1 MNSIDDPDPRTAG
14 ERAGGIDTPGNA
26 PADDARAERREP
38 RDAGADVRA
47 GDAEHREHAGPLR
60 RVADALLGDHRSD
73 EDIHTEQHDT
83 EQHDTGHSAGNA
95 DAARDRGAVQQAP
108 DRRDPDVEFHA
119 DPAQNVAAEPGAGHR
134 AEHRPDH
141 DDEARATLIPHGRS
155 AEYHDRWE
163 ALKGGFVDE
172 PRTAVRRADELVG
185 EVLDELGELFRRQRA
200 ELERDLHD
208 DRASTEDLRIALGR
222 YRSFFDRLLSL

>member
-1 MNSIDDPDPRTAG
+1 MNSIDDPDLRTAG

-38 RDAGADVRA
+38 RDAGADVRP

-60 RVADALLGDHRSD
+60 RVADALLGDRRSD

-83 EQHDTGHSAGNA
+83 EQHDTGHSVGNA

-119 DPAQNVAAEPGAGHR
+119 DPAQNVAAESG